1 MPKFTVV
8 ELSETEAKVFQASR
22 ARKGSILIEGAH
34 VVDFSDLDREEAGMI
49 ERAVRLRECFRKNRI
64 SQGEGGLLIQ
74 KQNSIARTA
83 VLPSGNP
90 SELEEMA
97 QFEAEKFIPFHA
109 ERHIISHGI
118 LHLDEVNGS
127 HVLLTAVDS
136 PVMDQSL
143 AMVKDSP
150 IEPVV
155 AEVTSVA
162 LARAFAYYLPESEK
176 SLPKDDEGAGD
187 QEPHATILINIGLGQ
202 TDMNVLDGRMLM
214 TSRSIGTGMTKLLR
228 DLQKA
233 MHLEREITIADLAEL
248 DLSNPDDFLLDGG
261 STSESEQNASQT
273 KVGDKVRQWL
283 GQVTR
288 FLRQTYEYAAR
299 EHDIPTK
306 TRVYLSGDA
315 LRLPGIARTLGPIV
329 GVEVHS
335 FNPLEKLERAPKATV
350 DEDALPGMANCLGCA
365 IRLFEEDE
373 DPNAAIDRAN
383 LLPSE
388 VIEAR
393 AANERKIL
401 LVLSAVMVL
410 ITGAVIYLAWDERLA
425 HAAELE
431 VSYRNHNRAMAP
443 LVEQIQQ
450 KRTQLEI
457 IESIRTG
464 RAPALYILDQ
474 ITTFPGVGSTLD
486 GGRLVLTEFR
496 YTPRDEVII
505 AGDALSVEDIG
516 AFSRFLEDL
525 NYNDNPVFSTVGI
538 PANQSRELS
547 RGRGN
552 VWTFSLTAQ
561 LQTSGEE
568 PPRTRARR

>member
-22 ARKGSILIEGAH
+22 ARKGVIVVEGAH
-34 VVDFSDLDREEAGMI
+34 VVDFSDLDREETGMI

-64 SQGEGGLLIQ
+64 SQGEGGVLIQ

-83 VLPSGNP
+83 ILPSGNP

-97 QFEAEKFIPFHA
+97 RFEAEKFIPFNA

-143 AMVKDSP
+143 AMIKDSP
-150 IEPVV
+150 IDPLV

-162 LARAFAYYLPESEK
+162 LARAFAYFLPENEK
-176 SLPKDDEGAGD
+176 PPSKEEGEGSGS
-187 QEPHATILINIGLGQ
+187 QEPHATILMNIGLGQ
-202 TDMNVLDGRMLM
+202 TDMNILDGKMLM
-214 TSRSIGTGMTKLLR
+214 TSRSLGAGMTKLLR

-233 MHLEREITIADLAEL
+233 MHLEREITVADLAEL
-248 DLSNPDDFLLDGG
+248 DLNNPDDFLLDGG
-261 STSESEQNASQT
+261 TTRESDENISQT

-283 GQVTR
+283 GQLVR
-288 FLRQTYEYAAR
+288 FLRQTYEYASR
-299 EHDIPTK
+299 EHEIPTK
-306 TRVYLSGDA
+306 TRIYLCGDA
-315 LRLPGIARTLGPIV
+315 TRIPGLAETLGPMV
-329 GVEVHS
+329 GVEVHI
-335 FNPLEKLERAPKATV
+335 FNPLEKLERNPKATIN
-350 DEDALPGMANCLGCA
+350 EDSLAGMVNCLGCA
-365 IRLFEEDE
+365 IRLFEEEE
-373 DPNAAIDRAN
+373 DSSAAIDRAN
-383 LLPSE
+383 LLPTE

-443 LVEQIQQ
+443 LVEQIEQ

-474 ITTFPGVGSTLD
+474 ITTFPGIGSTLD

-496 YTPRDEVII
+496 YTPRDEVIL

-525 NYNDNPVFSTVGI
+525 DYNGAAVFDNVGI

-552 VWTFSLTAQ
+552 VWTFSMTAS

-568 PPRTRARR
+568 PRRTTRR